1 MKDVNLASF
10 GANAMNSEASRVGE
24 MSAAPS
30 WSAQPWLGG
39 DTLSALAGLNEQ
51 SLILFA
57 EQAEVRDPEC
67 THPLVCEL
75 AQLWPKLDADAL
87 RRAAACPYLL
97 LDAGFADPSRWLWA
111 HGHQV
116 LERER
121 GPTVPFFT
129 VPRASVVMR
138 KVLTYG
144 WHLAQSRESAA
155 RLLLGMAAAALA
167 AARRHL
173 PRAPARGKS
182 RRRHIAAAGAPA
194 RATDPRCRCACE
206 RRRLMSYAVDPQPIW
221 SAINVGAYH
230 PHLPWRLVPFTGG
243 LQKRI

>member
-1 MKDVNLASF
+1 
-10 GANAMNSEASRVGE
+10 MNSEVSGVDEALAG
-24 MSAAPS
+24 PS
-30 WSAQPWLGG
+30 WSSQPWLGG
-39 DTLSALAGLNEQ
+39 EALNTLAALNEQ
-51 SLILFA
+51 SLLLFA
-57 EQAEVRDPEC
+57 EQAAVGDPAC
-67 THPLVCEL
+67 TNPLVREL

-97 LDAGFADPSRWLWA
+97 LDTGFADPSRWLWA

-155 RLLLGMAAAALA
+155 RLLLGMAAPCVKLVGSLTLSQLDDLAETHPAWLQPRWPQRVRVWRELLLA
-167 AARRHL
+167 ARSGEGASLQQARL
-173 PRAPARGKS
+173 RGLQ
-182 RRRHIAAAGAPA
+182 ILAADA
-194 RATDPRCRCACE
+194 RA
-206 RRRLMSYAVDPQPIW
+206 S
-221 SAINVGAYH
+221 
-230 PHLPWRLVPFTGG
+230 GG
-243 LQKRI
+243 S

>member
-1 MKDVNLASF
+1 MKDVNLARF
-10 GANAMNSEASRVGE
+10 GANAMNNEATAVAE
-24 MSAAPS
+24 PLAWPS

-39 DTLSALAGLNEQ
+39 ETLSVLAGLNEQ
-51 SLILFA
+51 SLSLLA
-57 EQAEVRDPEC
+57 EQAAARDPVC

-97 LDAGFADPSRWLWA
+97 LDAGFADPSRWLRV

-138 KVLTYG
+138 KVLPYG

-155 RLLLGMAAAALA
+155 RLLLGMAAPCVKLVGSLTLSQLDELAEKHPAWLQPRWPQRVRIWRELLLA
-167 AARRHL
+167 ARAGEGTSLQQARL
-173 PRAPARGKS
+173 RGLQ
-182 RRRHIAAAGAPA
+182 ILAADA
-194 RATDPRCRCACE
+194 RA
-206 RRRLMSYAVDPQPIW
+206 
-221 SAINVGAYH
+221 SA
-230 PHLPWRLVPFTGG
+230 GG
-243 LQKRI
+243 